1 MSRRPLRLEEFPDS
15 PYATEL
21 CRGATT
27 KPFAPAL
34 EAEYTAAHLQRVRW
48 RLRLW
53 HSLSAFIAVIFSVA
67 EISRA
72 GFNAF
77 VSWLHLGLLLP
88 IALTLV
94 MIAWSRAYERYYLAV
109 ANALLPMFVGLI
121 AAFIA
126 LSMARG
132 NVEQLSAL
140 TINLVGLFFFA
151 GLFYRAALIA
161 TATAF
166 LSFICTALIVSL
178 PIEVLLKSVVV
189 MSLTSGVAG
198 LIYFDVEKTYRISFL
213 EGALLTELGTRDGL
227 TTLMNRR
234 AFDEHL
240 LRVWKQALRDQRV
253 LGVLMIDIDNFKEYN
268 DTHGHQAGDEAI
280 CHVARAIQ
288 AYSRRPLDMAAR
300 YGGEEFS
307 VILYDLP
314 GEHVTDLA
322 ERLRQ
327 NIASIAGSPTVSVGA
342 GIAVPTLG
350 RTPQGLVLMADQALY
365 EAKRAGRNRVV
376 FKGVH
381 DYQAQATGAF
391 TAARL
396 RRSQFY

>member
-72 GFNAF
+72 GFNTF

-109 ANALLPMFVGLI
+109 ANVLLPMFVGLI

-140 TINLVGLFFFA
+140 TVNLVGLFFFA

-178 PIEVLLKSVVV
+178 PVEVLLKSLVV

-253 LGVLMIDIDNFKEYN
+253 LGVLMIDIDNFKDYN

>member
-27 KPFAPAL
+27 KPFAPML

-67 EISRA
+67 EVSRA
-72 GFNAF
+72 GFDAF
-77 VSWLHLGLLLP
+77 LSWLHLGLLLP
-88 IALTLV
+88 IAVILV
-94 MIAWSRAYERYYLAV
+94 MIAWSRAYERYYLPV
-109 ANALLPMFVGLI
+109 ANVLLPMFVGLI

-140 TINLVGLFFFA
+140 TVNLVGLFFFA

-161 TATAF
+161 TVTAF
-166 LSFICTALIVSL
+166 LSFICTALIVDL
-178 PIEVLLKSVVV
+178 PVEVLLKSVVV

-227 TTLMNRR
+227 TALMNRR

>member
-21 CRGATT
+21 CRGATI
-27 KPFAPAL
+27 KPFAPPL

-67 EISRA
+67 EILRV
-72 GFNAF
+72 GIGAF
-77 VSWLHLGLLLP
+77 LAWVHLGLLLP

-94 MIAWSRAYERYYLAV
+94 AIAWSRAYQRYYLPV
-109 ANALLPMFVGLI
+109 ANATMPVFVGLV

-126 LSMARG
+126 MSMARG
-132 NVEQLSAL
+132 HVEQLSVL
-140 TINLVGLFFFA
+140 TVNLVGLFFFT
-151 GLFYRAALIA
+151 GLFYRAALVA
-161 TATAF
+161 TAAAF
-166 LSFICTALIVSL
+166 LSFVCTAIIVSL
-178 PIEVLLKSVVV
+178 PLDVLLKSVVV

-227 TTLMNRR
+227 TGLMNRR

-240 LRVWKQALRDQRV
+240 LRVWKQALREQRV
-253 LGVLMIDIDNFKEYN
+253 LGVLMIDIDDFKEYN
-268 DTHGHQAGDEAI
+268 DTHGHQAGDEALS
-280 CHVARAIQ
+280 HVARAIQ

-300 YGGEEFS
+300 YGGEEFA

-314 GEHVTDLA
+314 AEHVTDLA

-327 NIASIAGSPTVSVGA
+327 NVASIAGSPTVSVGA

-381 DYQAQATGAF
+381 EYQAQATGAF